1 DSWAR
6 VTGSSERTV
15 THHAAWTR
23 IDEVKHGRPSTTY
36 IGADNVSVY
45 VTRAS
50 SGAYASLAI
59 RREAPPQIP
68 SWFRGSSKSGERQV
82 FLGEGCDDWV
92 IRRWDP
98 RDVPPRGFSCVT
110 DDGIELWRKGGYTVT
125 GLQRRP
131 VQAGEVLPPDDVL
144 DLRSWIGSLDKA
156 DAAA

>member
-1 DSWAR
+1 MIEIARVSVAIMSRAVKERRVRELFIVPSLLLALPSTAAAQGEAPFGPIPNVVDYAATMAVDDSWAR

-59 RREAPPQIP
+59 RREAP
-68 SWFRGSSKSGERQV
+68 
-82 FLGEGCDDWV
+82 
-92 IRRWDP
+92 
-98 RDVPPRGFSCVT
+98 
-110 DDGIELWRKGGYTVT
+110 
-125 GLQRRP
+125 
-131 VQAGEVLPPDDVL
+131 
-144 DLRSWIGSLDKA
+144 
-156 DAAA
+156 